1 MTEKSPVMK
10 KGRNISFYKS
20 LFLALPI
27 VCVMGAIVLAIVL
40 AKPAELFTS
49 SPDGSLY
56 GMVVKAKAD
65 GLNLACTIWGLR
77 MGGRRE

>member
-1 MTEKSPVMK
+1 
-10 KGRNISFYKS
+10 
-20 LFLALPI
+20 
-27 VCVMGAIVLAIVL
+27 MGAIVLAIVL
-40 AKPAELFTS
+40 AKPAEVFTS